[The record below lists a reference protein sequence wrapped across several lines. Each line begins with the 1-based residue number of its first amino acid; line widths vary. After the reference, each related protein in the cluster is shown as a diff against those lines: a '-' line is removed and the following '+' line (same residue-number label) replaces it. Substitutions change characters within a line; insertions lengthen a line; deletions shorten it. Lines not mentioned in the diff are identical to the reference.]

1 MSTWKLLQ
9 PGMNRNGPALEQ
21 VVYTVQQIVPERLAE
36 EGLLLSSNPH
46 SWIFT
51 SVSVASNPRSYS
63 STSAT
68 VRIPVHTA
76 TKSGTETYP
85 IGDDSL
91 SKSTRRSFAPS
102 PKPPGNHHFTCEQKP
117 YPIWFSCPSKSSIR
131 REIKQ
136 QENTGKH
143 TSYLV
148 SGWFSF
154 PAQ

>member
-21 VVYTVQQIVPERLAE
+21 VVYTVQQIVPEWLAE

-51 SVSVASNPRSYS
+51 SVSVASNPRSYW

-68 VRIPVHTA
+68 VRIPVHTV
-76 TKSGTETYP
+76 TKSSTGIYP

-91 SKSTRRSFAPS
+91 SKWTRRSFAPS
-102 PKPPGNHHFTCEQKP
+102 QKPPGNQHFMCEEKP
-117 YPIWFSCPSKSSIR
+117 YPIWFSCRSKTSIR
-131 REIKQ
+131 REIKP